1 MPPTNNQIADILH
14 SLGSVEGGIVSILRE
29 LDSLKVERR
38 EDVASSNTRMDH
50 IEADIGIVGATAA
63 QAIDLANSA
72 KAEAAVA
79 KGEAA
84 DLKTVI
90 LEDIKP
96 QTDNIKRLGL
106 KGMGFL
112 TGVAFLGGF
121 LGNPALTAFGQAID
135 KFLK

>member
-1 MPPTNNQIADILH
+1 MPPTTNQIADILR

-38 EDVASSNTRMDH
+38 EDVASSNTRMDR

-63 QAIDLANSA
+63 QARDLANSA
-72 KAEAAVA
+72 KAEAAVT
-79 KGEAA
+79 KSEAA
-84 DLKTVI
+84 ELKTVI

-112 TGVAFLGGF
+112 AGVAFLGGF
-121 LGNPALTAFGQAID
+121 LGNPALAAFGQAID